1 MKLKKEFQLSL
12 WEDFMDTK
20 TTSSNETI
28 SFINE
33 RKICDIASDL
43 LENPRAAYNVVFKSK
58 TDGTHVL
65 TFDITSRYWD
75 QQEQDF
81 IENPIIK
88 YLYNEAK
95 VKLHYKNKW
104 YDLII
109 KNCQENSKEKK
120 YSYTCE
126 DLFIDELGRNG
137 YNVEFSTE
145 LGGNVNTVTELADEA
160 LKGSDWTVDKEKSVK
175 PVQKI
180 SEPVYAYKIP
190 GGSIAYVTINEDG
203 SEGDGGRISV
213 VDVDNPPIIY
223 ILYSCAHDS
232 NLEGKDYQFYYDPS
246 GKYEVDDDGNF
257 VNINPKYIRGLTG
270 ALKHPEG
277 KLRIQY
283 SSATHTFVPQ
293 YRGNRYIRSPKTE
306 WLPKIKR
313 QVTVYKDA
321 DNKEYYGYKKTTY
334 LSPEIAHNLL
344 INSKPGAFNG
354 SSGWLAETTVNG
366 VKKDCLIEM
375 TLTTKD
381 DETLSL
387 SLGTPSNLKAYYFD
401 GDTKKEPTSPVK
413 FINLAFKNNLKNIG
427 AISKGDRFVVR
438 LKQFWISGEL
448 ENVSFLGD
456 SFDYVGATGDV
467 NKPILVNY
475 PTNDGYYYIIYEANR
490 SFSYKELLNEVSHAP
505 VFSVISNNGIF
516 KGGDLFRYYTY
527 TDSNGDKQLITPEI
541 TIQSQNLIKNEYYY
555 FTKEQYKA
563 CTNEDDLQ
571 MSFKSDEELDYV
583 YRENQF
589 EKIATLEVK
598 ESNYFNIIQTLN
610 EKFECWAKFEIAHE
624 ENGATSVD
632 AAGKRIK
639 KVTFCDYIGRENFAG
654 FKYGINLDSIQRTVD
669 SKEITTKTIVKA
681 NSNEFAPNG
690 SCNIA
695 RASQNPS
702 GAQFIL
708 NFDYFTHQKVLKQFE
723 VDNDLYLEKD
733 GYLGYYTKLKRLN
746 GALQEIENQLI
757 AIESNIIKADRDIQA
772 ANVNEE
778 DFLEDINNINAKLAN
793 NYISIGEEENKMSV
807 PHLGVQIFNKSDTQ
821 YGDVYKWTYPSLI
834 IFYKVN
840 EEDGSAG
847 DAYPPGQQII
857 YNVENGKKLVDTY
870 NNFIESR
877 FNAIKNKRKLEE
889 DKAFLIAQRDGEYS
903 YVDVDGNPRIIK
915 YKNGKW
921 YKVLL
926 GPITKEISEEK
937 IKINPELET
946 DITIITETA
955 DIEEYIWNL
964 NKLVGGITYDK
975 IKERLSLGETLID
988 SDLSPDIPINQ
999 NLQPLL
1005 PSIKQL
1011 DSQFYSK
1018 YSRFIRE
1025 GTWTSEDY
1033 TDDNLYY
1040 LDACSVAYTSAF
1052 PKTTYSI
1059 SVVDIK
1065 SSIVPDELGYD
1076 YSAYDFEC
1084 GDFTTMEDTEFFGWK
1099 EDGITPYKEKIIISE
1114 TEEHLD
1120 NISANKITV
1129 QNYKTQ
1135 FDELFQ
1141 RITAATQ
1148 TLELKQGEYERASKV
1163 VNVNGEINKTFLQN
1177 TLYNNN
1183 LILENMGAQEVIW
1196 GSEGIISTDL
1206 NNPLL
1211 KTRVVGGGIVI
1222 TEDGGETWS
1231 TGISGQGINASMI
1244 RTGQLDANRIRIMN
1258 GNDASFFW
1266 DSEGILA
1273 YSKANNGGYNY
1284 DKYVKF
1290 NRQGIEGKDTEK
1302 LVFKLDWDGII
1313 AKKGQIGNWYIGDY
1327 SLTSGPIGN
1336 EGSFHMYT
1344 EYHEGSVK
1352 IAGKDDSNWRLTIG
1366 NNFGV
1371 DKDGGMYAA
1380 SGNIG
1385 GWDINQNYIGSV
1397 GSREGTNGG
1406 RSVGFR
1412 ISSPLDTDGDNSRY
1426 WLVAGK
1432 LNAYGSWEYP
1442 FKVGKNGAL
1451 TCTGAEISGIITA
1464 TSGNIGG
1471 WDIRTSGTTGT
1482 LAYVYGSGENRRG
1495 IGIQAN
1501 GTGSAVFAAGF
1512 KVPDGQSPHDVT
1524 WGTTNT
1530 PFYVTPAGILHATGA
1545 VIDGNSTFSGN
1556 VHCKTLT
1563 VDDTVQVDGKFI
1575 KPNSITSSQIE
1586 SIVGTK
1592 ISSILNS
1599 SVIPELSASK
1609 ITSGTLGQNV
1619 IIPQGVTIGGAE
1631 SYLSIEK
1638 LSGPTGIMYGLEGY
1652 GASSYNGGCYIG
1664 LTGTYYSTNL
1674 RELRIA
1680 CSNSIGIPNRI
1691 DFSTDKQNTSG
1702 DLSLYAGRY
1711 GYFYGNWYESSGD
1724 FFVTSD
1730 KNKKNSFNPIEPT
1743 YELFFDNLNPCL
1755 YKYNN
1760 GTSNRFHTGFI
1771 AQEVKEALDIANIS
1785 TQNFAGLGIN
1795 KYTKDSGE
1803 EVEDWYLRYGEFIP
1817 LNTWQIQK
1825 LKTRVTDLETEISN
1839 LKLQLKNLQNS

>member
-1 MKLKKEFQLSL
+1 MKLKKEFQISL

-20 TTSSNETI
+20 TNSSNETI

-43 LENPRAAYNVVFKSK
+43 LESPRAAYNVVFKSK

-160 LKGSDWTVDKEKSVK
+160 LEGSDWTVDKNNSII
-175 PVQKI
+175 PIQKI
-180 SEPVYAYKIP
+180 SEPVYAFTLPDNAMIY
-190 GGSIAYVTINEDG
+190 YYNINNKGEIG
-203 SEGDGGRISV
+203 ESTPRISGGQT
-213 VDVDNPPIIY
+213 
-223 ILYSCAHDS
+223 ILICYTCAINDD
-232 NLEGKDYQFYYDPS
+232 LKGVDYQFYYKKD
-246 GKYEVDDDGNF
+246 GIYETDDDGNI
-257 VNINPKYIRGLTG
+257 INLQVCC
-270 ALKHPEG
+270 LKEYFPNGDRNPDNSLKDFET
-277 KLRIQY
+277 RIQY
-283 SSATHTFVPQ
+283 SSATHTFRPE
-293 YRGNRYIRSPKTE
+293 YRGYRYVRSPKTE
-306 WLPKIKR
+306 WLSKIKR

-321 DNKEYYGYKKTTY
+321 DNNEYYGYKKTTY

-354 SSGWLAETTVNG
+354 NSGWIAEATVNG

-381 DETLSL
+381 GNTL
-387 SLGTPSNLKAYYFD
+387 SLGTPSNLRAYYFD
-401 GDTKKEPTSPVK
+401 GDTKVYPDSVK
-413 FINLAFKNNLKNIG
+413 FTNLAFKNNLKNIG
-427 AISKGDRFVVR
+427 AISKGDKFVVR
-438 LKQFWISGEL
+438 LKQRWSGDDKNIQEL
-448 ENVSFLGD
+448 YNNSFLG
-456 SFDYVGATGDV
+456 G
-467 NKPILVNY
+467 NVNY
-475 PTNDGYYYIIYEANR
+475 LGSSLENNFPSDLPVDDGYFYIAYEFNK
-490 SFSYKELLNEVSHAP
+490 SFSYKDLLNGVDGVP
-505 VFSVISNNGIF
+505 KFSITTIDYQNRTDEGIF

-527 TDSNGDKQLITPEI
+527 TDSNGNKQLITPET

-571 MSFKSDEELDYV
+571 MSFKSDKELDYV

-589 EKIATLEVK
+589 EKIATLKVK

-624 ENGATSVD
+624 DNGAISVD

-639 KVTFCDYIGRENFAG
+639 KVVFCDYIGRENFAG
-654 FKYGINLDSIQRTVD
+654 FKCGINLDSIQRTVD

-681 NSNEFAPNG
+681 NSNEFAQNG

-708 NFDYFTHQKVLKQFE
+708 NLDYFTHQRVLKQFE
-723 VDNDLYLEKD
+723 IDNDLYLERD

-746 GALQEIENQLI
+746 NALQEVEEQLI

-807 PHLGVQIFNKSDTQ
+807 PHLGIQIFNKSGTQ

-840 EEDGSAG
+840 EEDGSVG
-847 DAYPPGQQII
+847 SPYPPGQQII
-857 YNVENGKKLVDTY
+857 YNVENGKKLVDIY

-877 FNAIKNKRKLEE
+877 FNAISNKRKLEE

-921 YKVLL
+921 YEVLL
-926 GPITKEISEEK
+926 GPIIEEKAGEK
-937 IKINPELET
+937 IKINSELET
-946 DITIITETA
+946 DITIITETT

-964 NKLVGGITYDK
+964 NKLVGGIAYDK
-975 IKERLSLGETLID
+975 VKERLSLGETLID
-988 SDLSPDIPINQ
+988 NDLSPDIPINQ

-1065 SSIVPDELGYD
+1065 NAIIPDELGYD
-1076 YSAYDFEC
+1076 YSAYDFNC

-1163 VNVNGEINKTFLQN
+1163 VNINGEINKTFLQN

-1183 LILENMGAQEVIW
+1183 LILENIGAQEVIW

-1302 LVFKLDWDGII
+1302 LVFKLDWDGVI
-1313 AKKGQIGNWYIGDY
+1313 AKKGQIGNWYIGDC
-1327 SLTSGPIGN
+1327 SLTSGTIGE

-1344 EYHEGSVK
+1344 EYHGEGK
-1352 IAGKDDSNWRLTIG
+1352 EIAGNKDANWRLTIG
-1366 NNFGV
+1366 KNFGV
-1371 DKDGGMYAA
+1371 DKYGKMYATGGIIGGVYNEDPEERTGWEIKEYSLT
-1380 SGNIG
+1380 SGTIGEEGSFHMYTEYHGEGKEIAGNKDANWRLTIGKNFGVDRLGTIYATGATIGGTINAQSGYIG
-1385 GWDINQNYIGSV
+1385 GWTLDASGGLYYQNGSQGCGLYGHTAHANIAIHAGANQSNIGSAPFRV
-1397 GSREGTNGG
+1397 YHDGSLYATNATIIGT
-1406 RSVGFR
+1406 V
-1412 ISSPLDTDGDNSRY
+1412 
-1426 WLVAGK
+1426 
-1432 LNAYGSWEYP
+1432 
-1442 FKVGKNGAL
+1442 
-1451 TCTGAEISGIITA
+1451 TA
-1464 TSGNIGG
+1464 TAGSF
-1471 WDIRTSGTTGT
+1471 SGT
-1482 LAYVYGSGENRRG
+1482 
-1495 IGIQAN
+1495 
-1501 GTGSAVFAAGF
+1501 
-1512 KVPDGQSPHDVT
+1512 
-1524 WGTTNT
+1524 
-1530 PFYVTPAGILHATGA
+1530 
-1545 VIDGNSTFSGN
+1545 
-1556 VHCKTLT
+1556 
-1563 VDDTVQVDGKFI
+1563 
-1575 KPNSITSSQIE
+1575 
-1586 SIVGTK
+1586 
-1592 ISSILNS
+1592 
-1599 SVIPELSASK
+1599 
-1609 ITSGTLGQNV
+1609 
-1619 IIPQGVTIGGAE
+1619 VTIGGATLTASKIN
-1631 SYLSIEK
+1631 SYFENVDCSNLLTKISSSCAIENTGYSI
-1638 LSGPTGIMYGLEGY
+1638 GPVYTSDGLLGHGFQITDENGTGIHLVSTYFKIGFINENLYIDMSGG
-1652 GASSYNGGCYIG
+1652 GGGGSFVGNWDFASSASVN
-1664 LTGTYYSTNL
+1664 SDRNL
-1674 RELRIA
+1674 K
-1680 CSNSIGIPNRI
+1680 NSIINI
-1691 DFSTDKQNTSG
+1691 SNNYSI
-1702 DLSLYAGRY
+1702 
-1711 GYFYGNWYESSGD
+1711 FY
-1724 FFVTSD
+1724 
-1730 KNKKNSFNPIEPT
+1730 
-1743 YELFFDNLNPCL
+1743 DNLLPRL

-1760 GTSNRFHTGFI
+1760 GTSDRYHTGFI
-1771 AQEVKEALDIANIS
+1771 AQEVGEALEKANIS
-1785 TQNFAGLGIN
+1785 TQDFAGLTISKKAN
-1795 KYTKDSGE
+1795 EETGE
-1803 EVEDWYLRYGEFIP
+1803 IEETWRLRYEEFIS